1 MFLFKQ
7 RVTNIYKNVP
17 NTTWSCFENKEGST
31 KQPFH
36 VNKRAYMASP
46 PTTILKLSDMT
57 PKLGVQNNHTQCY
70 LVLSISLIT

>member
-17 NTTWSCFENKEGST
+17 NTSWSCFENKEGST

-36 VNKRAYMASP
+36 VNKREYMASP
-46 PTTILKLSDMT
+46 QAPPTTISKLSDMT
-57 PKLGVQNNHTQCY
+57 PKLCV
-70 LVLSISLIT
+70 